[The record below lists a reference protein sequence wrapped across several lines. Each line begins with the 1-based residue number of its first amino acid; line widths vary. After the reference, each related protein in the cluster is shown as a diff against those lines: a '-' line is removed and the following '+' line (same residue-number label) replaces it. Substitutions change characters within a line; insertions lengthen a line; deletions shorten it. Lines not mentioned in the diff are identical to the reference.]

1 MWSSNK
7 LARDGDAE
15 VLALSEIK
23 VLKGSV
29 KVWTSSFDT
38 GNERRKKPQLSIT
51 VSQIP
56 CC

>member
-29 KVWTSSFDT
+29 KVWTSSFVT

-51 VSQIP
+51 VSKIP